1 MAPRDGGEPFPAY
14 GQRHR
19 LVMLLQSLYHAS
31 GLTQKD
37 IAARAQ
43 VSKSHLN
50 EVLNGKAHASPGAV
64 YRIVVA
70 MGAGE
75 ATAQSAR
82 RLAEQPGEQKPEAP
96 PEAGALH
103 QEVTALVRAWHE
115 LEPVAAV
122 RAQDPDSAV
131 RQAIGAALA
140 RAITGYATSDGRLD
154 LAGPLL
160 ARSGLLTSPDVLAE
174 FAKVLA
180 GRGAQD
186 PEPIRH
192 RWQELADPTHA
203 RDLAAEAAALLEFF
217 QDAVRSD
224 DLGPWLRGETAAG
237 GGLLAETCAT
247 ERRQLA
253 EVAGLG
259 GTVTVGALRPALR
272 MRLRDQ
278 TSIIAQHVSGF
289 VGRDQIIG
297 QINDVIGT
305 RDSAYCHVLAHPGVG
320 KTALMARLIKDGNYI
335 HHFNVRTMG
344 MVSPEAFLGNICA
357 RLIARY
363 QPRHAEPPTDAFGN
377 GGFLAELLTEIA
389 RTAQDKIVIVV
400 DALDE
405 RDMTAELPG
414 VNPLYLPSSLPA
426 GVVVIL
432 ASRPEQE
439 TRPIAEWQPTRISV
453 SAGCEQVVIPI
464 DHLGDA
470 NLADVRKY
478 LEPWPYREGVA
489 EYMSRFGYDAAT
501 FTEELASRSE
511 GNFMYLHH
519 VLPAIDRGELRD
531 RELTELPLGLIQYYA
546 DHLERMRD
554 EDNDL
559 WYGYRLPVIS
569 AFVEAGSRPLTLAE
583 IAAISQ
589 IGRIA
594 VVKDT
599 LKRWSAFVTA
609 QWMPGYDGVPELTY
623 RIYHAKFAEF
633 LGAST

>member
-1 MAPRDGGEPFPAY
+1 MARRGAAFPAY
-14 GQRHR
+14 GHQHR
-19 LVMLLQSLYHAS
+19 LVLLLQSLHHAS

-37 IAARAQ
+37 IATQAH

-50 EVLNGKAHASPGAV
+50 EVLSGKGNASPDAV

-75 ATAQSAR
+75 AAARSAR
-82 RLAEQPGEQKPEAP
+82 HLAELASREKPETP
-96 PEAGALH
+96 PDADPLH
-103 QEVTALVRAWHE
+103 QAVTALVRAWHE
-115 LEPVAAV
+115 LEPVAAI
-122 RAQDPDSAV
+122 RAQDQDSAV
-131 RQAIGAALA
+131 RQALEAALA
-140 RAITGYATSDGRLD
+140 RAVTQYATSDGRLD
-154 LAGPLL
+154 VAGPLL
-160 ARSGLLTSPDVLAE
+160 AGPDLLASTEVAAE

-180 GRGAQD
+180 GRGTPD
-186 PEPIRH
+186 PEPVGH
-192 RWQELADPTHA
+192 RWRELADPTHT

-217 QDAVRSD
+217 KDAVTSD

-237 GGLLAETCAT
+237 GALLAEACAA
-247 ERRQLA
+247 ERRGLA

-259 GTVTVGALRPALR
+259 GTVTVGALPPALR
-272 MRLRDQ
+272 MRLHDQ
-278 TSIIAQHVSGF
+278 TSLIAEHVSGF

-297 QINDVIGT
+297 QINDVIST
-305 RDSAYCHVLAHPGVG
+305 AESAYCHVLAHPGVG
-320 KTALMARLIKDGNYI
+320 KTALMARLVKDGNYI
-335 HHFNVRTMG
+335 HHFNVRTTG
-344 MVSPEAFLGNICA
+344 MVSAEAFLGNVCA

-363 QPRHAEPPTDAFGN
+363 QPRHATPPADAFSSGVY
-377 GGFLAELLTEIA
+377 LSELLTEIA
-389 RTAQDKIVIVV
+389 RTARDKIVIVV

-405 RDMTAELPG
+405 RDTTKELPG
-414 VNPLYLPSSLPA
+414 VNPLYLPYSLPD

-432 ASRPEQE
+432 SSRPELE
-439 TRPIAEWQPTRISV
+439 TRPIAEWRPTRINV
-453 SAGCEQVVIPI
+453 SAGCEQVVLPI

-470 NLADVRKY
+470 NQADVRRY

-489 EYMSRFGYDAAT
+489 EYMSRLGWDVAK
-501 FTEELASRSE
+501 FTEELATRSE

-531 RELTELPLGLIQYYA
+531 RELPLGLVQYYA

-559 WYGYRLPVIS
+559 WYRYRLPVIS
-569 AFVEAGSRPLTLAE
+569 AFVEADSRPLTLAE
-583 IAAISQ
+583 IAALSG
-589 IGRIA
+589 IGSAA

-609 QWMPGYDGVPELTY
+609 QWMPGNDGVPELTY
-623 RIYHAKFAEF
+623 RVYHATFAEF